1 MLLHWKKK
9 KAPREQSIAS
19 HPVYH
24 DLSTSGVRVTETGG
38 IHKSLN
44 PCNEIPHGQQR
55 WRGEKMWIFSIC
67 CGLYC
72 LAERTVPC
80 AETAR
85 TCKSLE
91 NGFYI
96 LPPFFWLHPSPLT
109 NVLGS
114 QGATVLLSGPF
125 PFFTPLKCKQLP
137 RCSPPPP
144 SVLWNWMY
152 LTFLRKK
159 LNKQWLKVFRFS
171 GLLNAYKEDLFAF
184 VFSFFSVACK
194 KFASRM
200 IYPSALAMRLWQFSV
215 EITIIWQTMSD
226 NDAAFCPK

>member
-1 MLLHWKKK
+1 MWDSGMTFLDQRSTNTAALKKK

-19 HPVYH
+19 HPVWH

-72 LAERTVPC
+72 LAERTAPC

-125 PFFTPLKCKQLP
+125 PFFTPWSVSSCQGAPLP
-137 RCSPPPP
+137 HRVYYGIEC
-144 SVLWNWMY
+144 
-152 LTFLRKK
+152 
-159 LNKQWLKVFRFS
+159 
-171 GLLNAYKEDLFAF
+171 
-184 VFSFFSVACK
+184 
-194 KFASRM
+194 
-200 IYPSALAMRLWQFSV
+200 
-215 EITIIWQTMSD
+215 IWPFWGK
-226 NDAAFCPK
+226 N